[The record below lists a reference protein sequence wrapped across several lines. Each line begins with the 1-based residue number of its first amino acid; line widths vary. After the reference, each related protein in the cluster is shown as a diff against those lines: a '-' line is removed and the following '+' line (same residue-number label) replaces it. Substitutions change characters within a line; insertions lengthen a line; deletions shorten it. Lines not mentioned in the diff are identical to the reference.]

1 MAEKPVHKI
10 QTRGLDQE
18 SYLSLIGPFAQH
30 DPSPRT
36 TLRPAR
42 TTLRPVWT
50 LQCGPNQPAVWTE
63 STCSVDRVT
72 LQCGVFHELAVPW
85 YSCRTLGRSRRLQGV
100 LAVHV
105 LRSVDSGTFQPMC
118 LPPRATVEGANQLND
133 ALTTVAA
140 SQQMTE
146 TRTQH
151 RHKPIDLMHLNAKQA
166 VRIAARRAMRDRLSP
181 MAPTPLEA
189 DALIDFQRCT
199 RPLILSPSCACQSSC
214 KRLARHQS
222 PLGS

>member
-1 MAEKPVHKI
+1 M
-10 QTRGLDQE
+10 
-18 SYLSLIGPFAQH
+18 IGPFAQH

-72 LQCGVFHELAVPW
+72 LQCGVFHELAIELAVPW
-85 YSCRTLGRSRRLQGV
+85 YHGTAVQDTRTLPAAAAHMTFS
-100 LAVHV
+100 AHV